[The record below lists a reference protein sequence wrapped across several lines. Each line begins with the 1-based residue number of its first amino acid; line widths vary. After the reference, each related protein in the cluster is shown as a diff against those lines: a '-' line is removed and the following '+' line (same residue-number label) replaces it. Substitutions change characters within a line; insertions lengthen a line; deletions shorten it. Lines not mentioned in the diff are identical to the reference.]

1 MFSTTALFWVENFKK
16 DNEGLHVHDW
26 HIICSDIVED
36 GITMET
42 II

>member
-16 DNEGLHVHDW
+16 DKEGLHVRDW
-26 HIICSDIVED
+26 HKICCDIVQG